1 MDTDRHQRLRPG
13 AIYPTAAGS
22 SSSSLRPRLHAPHF
36 GQPAAPPTLPTQS
49 TPSTLSA
56 LLGSSDDPA
65 DIVKTSA
72 LPALQQPARNMSFAV
87 MALIVVASLCA
98 VVGAIYLLIYFKSI
112 KPMSARSRS
121 YKDSGGGAKGDDD
134 GSRSK
139 SAHPFFRH
147 K

>member
-1 MDTDRHQRLRPG
+1 MDTDRHQRLRPSTL
-13 AIYPTAAGS
+13 YPTAGS
-22 SSSSLRPRLHAPHF
+22 SSSSLRPRVHAPHF
-36 GQPAAPPTLPTQS
+36 GQPAAPPTVPTP
-49 TPSTLSA
+49 TIFDN
-56 LLGSSDDPA
+56 SDDQV
-65 DIVKTSA
+65 DIIKTST
-72 LPALQQPARNMSFAV
+72 LPALQQPARGMSFAV
-87 MALIVVASLCA
+87 MALIIVASLCA

>member
-1 MDTDRHQRLRPG
+1 
-13 AIYPTAAGS
+13 
-22 SSSSLRPRLHAPHF
+22 
-36 GQPAAPPTLPTQS
+36 
-49 TPSTLSA
+49 
-56 LLGSSDDPA
+56 
-65 DIVKTSA
+65 
-72 LPALQQPARNMSFAV
+72 MSFAV

-98 VVGAIYLLIYFKSI
+98 VVGAIYLLIYSKSI
-112 KPMSARSRS
+112 KPMAARSRS